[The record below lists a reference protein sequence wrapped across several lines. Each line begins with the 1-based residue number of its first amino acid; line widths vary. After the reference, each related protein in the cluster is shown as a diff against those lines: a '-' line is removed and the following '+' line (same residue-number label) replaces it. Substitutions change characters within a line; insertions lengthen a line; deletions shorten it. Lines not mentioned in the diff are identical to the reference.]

1 MFGCG
6 VGVPASHGGM
16 GSVVVLLLRARAR
29 LGSPRNGFWSKHIKL
44 RVQKA
49 VVKMVVFGG
58 LERVLGSGF
67 GAFVL
72 NYVFKRCSEMWCV
85 LVVRRRFWDRVLC
98 IRIQLRVHK
107 EVQK

>member
-6 VGVPASHGGM
+6 VRLPTSHGGM

-29 LGSPRNGFWSKHIKL
+29 LGSPRNGFWRKHIKL

-58 LERVLGSGF
+58 SGSGF
-67 GAFVL
+67 GIGF
-72 NYVFKRCSEMWCV
+72 
-85 LVVRRRFWDRVLC
+85 
-98 IRIQLRVHK
+98 
-107 EVQK
+107 